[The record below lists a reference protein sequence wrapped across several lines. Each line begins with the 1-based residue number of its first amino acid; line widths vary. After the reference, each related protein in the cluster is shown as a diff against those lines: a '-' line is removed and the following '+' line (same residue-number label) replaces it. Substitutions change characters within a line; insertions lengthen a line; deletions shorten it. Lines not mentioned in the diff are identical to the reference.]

1 MRRLGA
7 SGLFMAKERKVVM
20 LKDVQRDF
28 NKKFERLEMI
38 NNIIS
43 DTVGKGFTK
52 RQVQI
57 LMANQKLNG
66 IIDSFTLDAPDD
78 EGTGKRNKNEMYKG
92 NRRYVPELNQ
102 QGLPTGKYI
111 DQKDP
116 FGALLNEDDFGTN
129 I

>member
-1 MRRLGA
+1 
-7 SGLFMAKERKVVM
+7 
-20 LKDVQRDF
+20 
-28 NKKFERLEMI
+28 
-38 NNIIS
+38 
-43 DTVGKGFTK
+43 
-52 RQVQI
+52 
-57 LMANQKLNG
+57 
-66 IIDSFTLDAPDD
+66 
-78 EGTGKRNKNEMYKG
+78 MYKG